1 MANLDIKKP
10 HDKFFRELFGQPELA
25 ADFLQHYLPPEVVAR
40 LDLSRL
46 ELAHDSFVDA
56 DLQEHLSDLLYRVG
70 LAGSPRSALLYFLFE
85 HKSFSDEWVA
95 LQLLRYKVRR
105 WEQAQNEGAE
115 TLPPI
120 IPIVVYHGPTKWKA
134 ARNFSSLIDL
144 EHAPELRIYQ
154 ADFTYHLCDLS
165 ALSDDNI
172 KGHAALRAGLSLLKY
187 IFSDELWPRLAG
199 LFELYKLLPE
209 QSALEYLR
217 TAMIYLSATTK
228 ETEVPRI
235 RQALAQAF
243 PVNEGGFMRTMAQA
257 WIEEGQVKGRSEGL
271 VEGQQKGIAFSTIK
285 LLKNRFADLDDET
298 LQMVERLPLAQLEVF
313 FDTALGFQAV
323 EQVHD
328 WLRQHGVQN

>member
-1 MANLDIKKP
+1 MANLDIKNP
-10 HDKFFRELFGQPELA
+10 HDKFFRELLGQPELA
-25 ADFLQHYLPPEVVAR
+25 ADFLQNYLPPEVVAR
-40 LDLSRL
+40 LDLTRL

-70 LAGSPRSALLYFLFE
+70 LLGSERSALLYFLFE

-105 WEQAQNEGAE
+105 WEQAQNEGRDK
-115 TLPPI
+115 LPPI

-134 ARNFSSLIDL
+134 ARRFSDLIDL
-144 EHAPELRIYQ
+144 ESAPELRIYQ

-165 ALSDDNI
+165 ALSDDDI

-199 LFELYKLLPE
+199 LLELYKLLPE

-217 TAMIYLSATTK
+217 TAMIYISATTK
-228 ETEVPRI
+228 ETEAPRI

-243 PVNEGGFMRTMAQA
+243 PANEGGFMQTMAQA
-257 WIEEGQVKGRSEGL
+257 WMEEGR
-271 VEGQQKGIAFSTIK
+271 VEGRVEGRQEGMAVSTIK
-285 LLKNRFADLDDET
+285 LLKNRFAELDDET
-298 LQMVERLPLAQLEVF
+298 LQMVERLSLAQLEPF
-313 FDTALGFQAV
+313 FETALTFHSV